1 MKVCM
6 KKQTQKRWAWLLA
19 LVMCLS
25 VIMPTSLMS
34 ARADGSSTVVKYEHN
49 FTTQGVTSDDFFT
62 IAGSAGKKKGTATYD
77 GVTYTDPLKFDSKA
91 SVKFTAPE
99 AGKLTL
105 VFGTEVESA
114 AGKNVKINGTKTK
127 VGDDGVLTVDISA
140 GDYTITKGDT
150 MNLFY
155 IVYSYTKQ
163 DSTEGTTKPTEETTK
178 ATEAATKPSETK
190 PSETKPDTGDTTVEQ
205 VSLIQST
212 GWLESAYV
220 EWNEAKN
227 AVSYNVYV
235 KKADA
240 ADISYEK
247 LDNELV
253 RKYKTSDGSAVYYR
267 ADALGLA
274 AGSYVLK
281 VVPVAGGTEQAD
293 SAAVTEALSVKAHD
307 RTGFAWTN
315 GEANGAYRDNGTLKG
330 NAVVLY
336 LTEETKDTVTMDVI
350 KDAKGKTQT
359 ATGIQAILNLY
370 KKGYDNRPL
379 DIRLIGQ
386 VTDFAVMEG
395 GDMVVSG
402 SSSSKRLSCGITI
415 EGVGDD
421 ATVYGWGIRIKNASN
436 VEVRNLG
443 IMLVD
448 SSEGDNIGLQQD
460 NDHIWVHNCDFFYGE
475 AGGDSDQAKGD
486 GALDCKKSTFIT
498 FSYNHFFDNG
508 KCNLLGLSEGTT
520 EDLYI
525 TYHHNWYD
533 HSDSRHPRI
542 RFYSAHVYNN
552 YYDGNAKYGIGST
565 NGSSV
570 FSEGNYFR
578 NCKYPMLTSM
588 QGSDVI
594 ADWTTLKRDEANM
607 ATFSKEAGGTIKA
620 YNNYIEGGN
629 GFVSY
634 QENNTEFDGY
644 VVESADEK
652 VPATVKSYKGGNT
665 YNNFD
670 TSKGMYSYTA
680 DTPQQAKENVEKYAG
695 RVENG
700 DFKWTFTAE
709 DDASYAL
716 NQALKSA
723 LRAYKTCLVSVAPNN
738 TVVQKPYIG
747 TGAEE
752 PTTSHNTLNKEDMT
766 QPASKQDDT
775 TKTTESTKATE
786 ATKATESTKATDS
799 TKATEATKATDS
811 TKATEATKATDSTK
825 ATEGTKATESTTG
838 STTPGQTT
846 GDSTSY
852 DKTSTAFSGA
862 YTSLSSVSDSQYLK
876 KLYAAPQGSAS
887 ADGTKDS
894 PLDLESA
901 IAKAESGTAV
911 ILLEG
916 TYAFDHQVTI
926 PVSNSGTADCY
937 KVLKAADG
945 AKVTFDFSS
954 QSYDIKDTSVNARG
968 LQIEG
973 NYWYVYGITV
983 YGAADNGIFVAGS
996 HNVIER
1002 CILQANRDTGLQISR
1017 RSSSVTNKEDW
1028 PSYNYIIN
1036 CTSFD
1041 NCDPATGENADGFA
1055 AKLTCGE
1062 GNVFDGCISYCNCD
1076 DGWDLYAKPATGSIG
1091 VVTIRNCIAFNN
1103 GTLTNGNSEANG
1115 DMNGFKLGGSNGKVP
1130 TPHFVF
1136 NCLAFNNGK
1145 DGFTDNGNGGALT
1158 LMNCTSYN
1166 NAKTNF
1172 NFYRTTAGG
1181 TFFNLL
1187 SAGGNSTDKF
1197 IGKISNSISFN
1208 SKKYY
1213 QVPFSIM
1220 GTAVT
1225 SGQKLGTVVSDP
1237 YTSGV
1242 FTSTTAPD
1250 VTVDIDT
1257 ILRNADGSLT
1267 TNGYLMSTGDYQ
1279 SMGAKLGV
1287 ENQVLEVKAS
1297 IKSEPE
1303 TKPEE
1308 PTTAE
1313 DKTEAATEA
1322 TKAEEKT
1329 EAATEA
1335 TKAED
1340 KTEAATEATK
1350 AEDKTEATKSGKSSL
1365 SEKNDVKGAEMSVSL
1380 KAEDNVFDEDD
1391 VMQFTELTEGSAFDA
1406 AVKALSDY
1414 KEKMVVVDISILRG
1428 TEFVHQFP
1436 GGVEVTLDIPAGYEE
1451 ANVKVFRMEEDGTAT
1466 DMQAVC
1472 KNGKAVFVTNHF
1484 STYVIAEQAKTAQEA
1499 PKVVNENISTA
1510 QTEAAKA
1517 ENAKTETVKT
1527 GDTANAG
1534 LYVMLM
1540 AVMLIGAGVLI
1551 IGKRKDLFT
1560 K

>member
-1 MKVCM
+1 M
-6 KKQTQKRWAWLLA
+6 
-19 LVMCLS
+19 
-25 VIMPTSLMS
+25 
-34 ARADGSSTVVKYEHN
+34 
-49 FTTQGVTSDDFFT
+49 
-62 IAGSAGKKKGTATYD
+62 
-77 GVTYTDPLKFDSKA
+77 
-91 SVKFTAPE
+91 
-99 AGKLTL
+99 
-105 VFGTEVESA
+105 
-114 AGKNVKINGTKTK
+114 
-127 VGDDGVLTVDISA
+127 
-140 GDYTITKGDT
+140 
-150 MNLFY
+150 
-155 IVYSYTKQ
+155 
-163 DSTEGTTKPTEETTK
+163 
-178 ATEAATKPSETK
+178 
-190 PSETKPDTGDTTVEQ
+190 
-205 VSLIQST
+205 
-212 GWLESAYV
+212 
-220 EWNEAKN
+220 
-227 AVSYNVYV
+227 
-235 KKADA
+235 
-240 ADISYEK
+240 
-247 LDNELV
+247 
-253 RKYKTSDGSAVYYR
+253 
-267 ADALGLA
+267 
-274 AGSYVLK
+274 
-281 VVPVAGGTEQAD
+281 
-293 SAAVTEALSVKAHD
+293 
-307 RTGFAWTN
+307 
-315 GEANGAYRDNGTLKG
+315 
-330 NAVVLY
+330 
-336 LTEETKDTVTMDVI
+336 
-350 KDAKGKTQT
+350 
-359 ATGIQAILNLY
+359 
-370 KKGYDNRPL
+370 
-379 DIRLIGQ
+379 
-386 VTDFAVMEG
+386 
-395 GDMVVSG
+395 
-402 SSSSKRLSCGITI
+402 
-415 EGVGDD
+415 
-421 ATVYGWGIRIKNASN
+421 
-436 VEVRNLG
+436 
-443 IMLVD
+443 
-448 SSEGDNIGLQQD
+448 
-460 NDHIWVHNCDFFYGE
+460 
-475 AGGDSDQAKGD
+475 
-486 GALDCKKSTFIT
+486 
-498 FSYNHFFDNG
+498 
-508 KCNLLGLSEGTT
+508 
-520 EDLYI
+520 
-525 TYHHNWYD
+525 
-533 HSDSRHPRI
+533 
-542 RFYSAHVYNN
+542 
-552 YYDGNAKYGIGST
+552 
-565 NGSSV
+565 
-570 FSEGNYFR
+570 
-578 NCKYPMLTSM
+578 
-588 QGSDVI
+588 
-594 ADWTTLKRDEANM
+594 
-607 ATFSKEAGGTIKA
+607 
-620 YNNYIEGGN
+620 
-629 GFVSY
+629 
-634 QENNTEFDGY
+634 
-644 VVESADEK
+644 
-652 VPATVKSYKGGNT
+652 
-665 YNNFD
+665 
-670 TSKGMYSYTA
+670 
-680 DTPQQAKENVEKYAG
+680 
-695 RVENG
+695 
-700 DFKWTFTAE
+700 
-709 DDASYAL
+709 
-716 NQALKSA
+716 
-723 LRAYKTCLVSVAPNN
+723 
-738 TVVQKPYIG
+738 
-747 TGAEE
+747 
-752 PTTSHNTLNKEDMT
+752 
-766 QPASKQDDT
+766 
-775 TKTTESTKATE
+775 
-786 ATKATESTKATDS
+786 
-799 TKATEATKATDS
+799 
-811 TKATEATKATDSTK
+811 
-825 ATEGTKATESTTG
+825 
-838 STTPGQTT
+838 
-846 GDSTSY
+846 
-852 DKTSTAFSGA
+852 
-862 YTSLSSVSDSQYLK
+862 SSVSDSQYLK

-916 TYAFDHQVTI
+916 TYAFDHQLTI

-954 QSYDIKDTSVNARG
+954 QSYNIKDTSVNARG

-1028 PSYNYIIN
+1028 PSCNYIIN

-1166 NAKTNF
+1166 NVKTNF

-1187 SAGGNSTDKF
+1187 SAAGNGTDKF

-1213 QVPFSIM
+1213 QVPFSIT

-1237 YTSGV
+1237 YKSGA

-1250 VTVDIDT
+1250 VTADIDA

-1279 SMGAKLGV
+1279 SMGAKFGV
-1287 ENQVLEVKAS
+1287 ASQVLEVKAG
-1297 IKSEPE
+1297 IKTEPE

-1308 PTTAE
+1308 PTTAKDKTE
-1313 DKTEAATEA
+1313 GTTEVTKAEEKTEAATEA

-1335 TKAED
+1335 TKR
-1340 KTEAATEATK
+1340 
-1350 AEDKTEATKSGKSSL
+1350 GKSSL
-1365 SEKNDVKGAEMSVSL
+1365 SKKNDVKGAEMSVSL
-1380 KAEDNVFDEDD
+1380 KAEEDVFEDDD

-1451 ANVKVFRMEEDGTAT
+1451 ANVKVFRMEEDGSAT

-1472 KNGKAVFVTNHF
+1472 KDGKAVFVTNHF

-1540 AVMLIGAGVLI
+1540 AVMFIGAGVLV

>member
-1 MKVCM
+1 M
-6 KKQTQKRWAWLLA
+6 
-19 LVMCLS
+19 
-25 VIMPTSLMS
+25 
-34 ARADGSSTVVKYEHN
+34 
-49 FTTQGVTSDDFFT
+49 
-62 IAGSAGKKKGTATYD
+62 
-77 GVTYTDPLKFDSKA
+77 
-91 SVKFTAPE
+91 
-99 AGKLTL
+99 
-105 VFGTEVESA
+105 
-114 AGKNVKINGTKTK
+114 
-127 VGDDGVLTVDISA
+127 
-140 GDYTITKGDT
+140 
-150 MNLFY
+150 
-155 IVYSYTKQ
+155 
-163 DSTEGTTKPTEETTK
+163 
-178 ATEAATKPSETK
+178 
-190 PSETKPDTGDTTVEQ
+190 
-205 VSLIQST
+205 
-212 GWLESAYV
+212 
-220 EWNEAKN
+220 
-227 AVSYNVYV
+227 
-235 KKADA
+235 
-240 ADISYEK
+240 
-247 LDNELV
+247 
-253 RKYKTSDGSAVYYR
+253 
-267 ADALGLA
+267 
-274 AGSYVLK
+274 
-281 VVPVAGGTEQAD
+281 
-293 SAAVTEALSVKAHD
+293 
-307 RTGFAWTN
+307 
-315 GEANGAYRDNGTLKG
+315 
-330 NAVVLY
+330 
-336 LTEETKDTVTMDVI
+336 
-350 KDAKGKTQT
+350 
-359 ATGIQAILNLY
+359 
-370 KKGYDNRPL
+370 
-379 DIRLIGQ
+379 
-386 VTDFAVMEG
+386 
-395 GDMVVSG
+395 
-402 SSSSKRLSCGITI
+402 
-415 EGVGDD
+415 
-421 ATVYGWGIRIKNASN
+421 
-436 VEVRNLG
+436 
-443 IMLVD
+443 
-448 SSEGDNIGLQQD
+448 
-460 NDHIWVHNCDFFYGE
+460 
-475 AGGDSDQAKGD
+475 
-486 GALDCKKSTFIT
+486 
-498 FSYNHFFDNG
+498 
-508 KCNLLGLSEGTT
+508 
-520 EDLYI
+520 
-525 TYHHNWYD
+525 
-533 HSDSRHPRI
+533 
-542 RFYSAHVYNN
+542 
-552 YYDGNAKYGIGST
+552 
-565 NGSSV
+565 
-570 FSEGNYFR
+570 
-578 NCKYPMLTSM
+578 
-588 QGSDVI
+588 
-594 ADWTTLKRDEANM
+594 
-607 ATFSKEAGGTIKA
+607 
-620 YNNYIEGGN
+620 
-629 GFVSY
+629 
-634 QENNTEFDGY
+634 
-644 VVESADEK
+644 
-652 VPATVKSYKGGNT
+652 
-665 YNNFD
+665 
-670 TSKGMYSYTA
+670 
-680 DTPQQAKENVEKYAG
+680 
-695 RVENG
+695 
-700 DFKWTFTAE
+700 
-709 DDASYAL
+709 
-716 NQALKSA
+716 
-723 LRAYKTCLVSVAPNN
+723 
-738 TVVQKPYIG
+738 
-747 TGAEE
+747 
-752 PTTSHNTLNKEDMT
+752 
-766 QPASKQDDT
+766 
-775 TKTTESTKATE
+775 
-786 ATKATESTKATDS
+786 
-799 TKATEATKATDS
+799 
-811 TKATEATKATDSTK
+811 
-825 ATEGTKATESTTG
+825 
-838 STTPGQTT
+838 
-846 GDSTSY
+846 
-852 DKTSTAFSGA
+852 
-862 YTSLSSVSDSQYLK
+862 
-876 KLYAAPQGSAS
+876 
-887 ADGTKDS
+887 
-894 PLDLESA
+894 
-901 IAKAESGTAV
+901 
-911 ILLEG
+911 
-916 TYAFDHQVTI
+916 
-926 PVSNSGTADCY
+926 
-937 KVLKAADG
+937 
-945 AKVTFDFSS
+945 
-954 QSYDIKDTSVNARG
+954 NARG

-1028 PSYNYIIN
+1028 PSCNYIIN

-1213 QVPFSIM
+1213 QVPFSIT

-1237 YTSGV
+1237 YKSGA

-1250 VTVDIDT
+1250 VTVDIDA

-1313 DKTEAATEA
+1313 DKTEAA
-1322 TKAEEKT
+1322 
-1329 EAATEA
+1329 
-1335 TKAED
+1335 
-1340 KTEAATEATK
+1340 
-1350 AEDKTEATKSGKSSL
+1350 KSGKSSL
-1365 SEKNDVKGAEMSVSL
+1365 SKKNDVKGAEMSVSL

-1451 ANVKVFRMEEDGTAT
+1451 ANVKVFRMEEDGSAT

-1472 KNGKAVFVTNHF
+1472 KDGKAVFVTNHF